1 MRLSH
6 RIGAAMAGFA
16 FIATPVAFAAAPA
29 LDDSATAT
37 ADSLGKAG
45 KGDVVLTDVRA
56 SDVREDAA
64 ERERRKRRR
73 ERLDGPF
80 HPVVADAI
88 DYGESG
94 AQFGAARSGRT
105 HEGQDMMV
113 PTGTP
118 LVSVAEGEVVE
129 VGTDGGRGNYV
140 SVYDPETDRT
150 YNYFHMVDA
159 ASVRQGEQVKAGQE
173 VGAVGCTGSCFG
185 DHLHFEVHEGRD
197 PYGPVVDPMPILQKL
212 PQFGG

>member
-1 MRLSH
+1 MRFSN
-6 RIGAAMAGFA
+6 RVGAALAGFA
-16 FIATPVAFAAAPA
+16 FVATPVAFAAAPT
-29 LDDSATAT
+29 LDDSAS
-37 ADSLGKAG
+37 ADAELRKAG
-45 KGDVVLTDVRA
+45 KKDVVLTDVRA
-56 SDVREDAA
+56 HDVHQDAVQRE
-64 ERERRKRRR
+64 RR

-80 HPVVADAI
+80 HPVVSGAI

-118 LVSVAEGEVVE
+118 LVSVAEGEVLE
-129 VGTDGGRGNYV
+129 VGADGGRGNYV
-140 SVYDPETDRT
+140 SIYDPEEDRT
-150 YNYFHMVDA
+150 YNYFHMVRP
-159 ASVRQGEQVKAGQE
+159 ASVQQGEQVKAGQE

-197 PYGPVVDPMPILQKL
+197 PYGPVVDPMPILAKL
-212 PQFGG
+212 PQAES

>member
-6 RIGAAMAGFA
+6 RIGAALAGFA
-16 FIATPVAFAAAPA
+16 FIATPIAFAAAPT
-29 LDDSATAT
+29 LDDTGTAA

-56 SDVREDAA
+56 VDVREDAA
-64 ERERRKRRR
+64 ERRRR

-80 HPVVADAI
+80 HPVVADSI
-88 DYGESG
+88 DYGEAG

-118 LVSVAEGEVVE
+118 LVAVTDGEVIE
-129 VGTDGGRGNYV
+129 TGTDAGRGNYL
-140 SVYDPETDRT
+140 SIYDPAADRT
-150 YNYFHMVDA
+150 YNYFHMVRP
-159 ASVRQGEQVKAGQE
+159 ASVKQGEKVAAGQG

-185 DHLHFEVHEGRD
+185 EHLHFEMHEGRD
-197 PYGPVVDPMPILQKL
+197 PYGPAQDPRPWLEKL
-212 PQFGG
+212 PQAEG

>member
-1 MRLSH
+1 MRFSN
-6 RIGAAMAGFA
+6 RVGAALAGFA
-16 FIATPVAFAAAPA
+16 FVATPVAFAAAPT
-29 LDDSATAT
+29 LDDS
-37 ADSLGKAG
+37 DSAG
-45 KGDVVLTDVRA
+45 AERANAGRSDVALTDVRA
-56 SDVREDAA
+56 HDVRRDSAQ
-64 ERERRKRRR
+64 RERRERRR

-80 HPVVADAI
+80 HPVVSDAI

-129 VGTDGGRGNYV
+129 VGSDGGRGNYV
-140 SVYDPETDRT
+140 SIHDPEEDRT
-150 YNYFHMVDA
+150 YNYFHMVRP
-159 ASVRQGEQVKAGQE
+159 ASVQEGQKVKAGQE

-197 PYGPVVDPMPILQKL
+197 PYGAVVDPMPILAKL
-212 PQFGG
+212 PPTKS

>member
-1 MRLSH
+1 MRFSNRVGIAL
-6 RIGAAMAGFA
+6 AGFA
-16 FIATPVAFAAAPA
+16 FVATPVAFAAAPT
-29 LDDSATAT
+29 LDDPAN
-37 ADSLGKAG
+37 ADADALGKAG
-45 KGDVVLTDVRA
+45 KKDVALTDVRA
-56 SDVREDAA
+56 HDVRQDAVQ
-64 ERERRKRRR
+64 RKRR

-80 HPVVADAI
+80 HPVVSDAI

-129 VGTDGGRGNYV
+129 VGSDGGRGNYL
-140 SVYDPETDRT
+140 SIYDPEEDRT
-150 YNYFHMVDA
+150 YNYFHMVES
-159 ASVRQGEQVKAGQE
+159 ASVQQGEKVKPGQE

-185 DHLHFEVHEGRD
+185 DHLHFEVHQGRD
-197 PYGPVVDPMPILQKL
+197 PYGPVVDPLPFLEDL
-212 PQFGG
+212 PQAK

>member
-1 MRLSH
+1 MRFSN
-6 RIGAAMAGFA
+6 RVGAALAGFA
-16 FIATPVAFAAAPA
+16 FVATPVAFAAAPT
-29 LDDSATAT
+29 LDDPAT
-37 ADSLGKAG
+37 ADATLRKAG
-45 KGDVVLTDVRA
+45 KNDVALTDVRA
-56 SDVREDAA
+56 GDVRQDAA
-64 ERERRKRRR
+64 QRRRR

-80 HPVVADAI
+80 HPVVADVI

-118 LVSVAEGEVVE
+118 LVAVAEGEVVE
-129 VGTDGGRGNYV
+129 VGSDGGRGNYV
-140 SVYDPETDRT
+140 SIYDPEEDRT
-150 YNYFHMVDA
+150 YNYFHMVRP
-159 ASVRQGEQVKAGQE
+159 ASVQQGEKVKAGQD

-197 PYGPVVDPMPILQKL
+197 PYGPVVDPMPILAKL
-212 PQFGG
+212 PPAKS

>member
-1 MRLSH
+1 MRFSNRVGIAL
-6 RIGAAMAGFA
+6 AGFA
-16 FIATPVAFAAAPA
+16 FVATPVAFAAAPT
-29 LDDSATAT
+29 LDDPTTAN
-37 ADSLGKAG
+37 AELGAAG
-45 KGDVVLTDVRA
+45 KNDVALTDVRA
-56 SDVREDAA
+56 HDVRQDVVQ
-64 ERERRKRRR
+64 RKRR

-80 HPVVADAI
+80 HPVVSEAI

-140 SVYDPETDRT
+140 SIYDAEEDRT
-150 YNYFHMVDA
+150 YNYFHMVEP
-159 ASVRQGEQVKAGQE
+159 ASVQQGEKVEAGQE

-197 PYGPVVDPMPILQKL
+197 PYGPVVDPMPILAKL
-212 PQFGG
+212 PQAKS